1 MLVTLLGVASACTQ
15 NGSPGATT
23 KTTVDTSQSMGGL
36 SAADQATLCANL
48 STTLTADFGTRDMAC
63 KFSSSGGPASS
74 CESRYATCEQNT
86 AAQVAVSACTANN
99 TDMFQ
104 CPITVAA
111 YIACFDATNAQIVD
125 MLDSGDAC
133 HLTNSSPAQ
142 PPRVHKR
149 AVRLRL
155 V

>member
-1 MLVTLLGVASACTQ
+1 ME
-15 NGSPGATT
+15 N
-23 KTTVDTSQSMGGL
+23 L
-36 SAADQATLCANL
+36 SATDQATLCADL
-48 STTLTADFGTRDMAC
+48 STTLTANFGSRDLAC

-86 AAQVAVSACTANN
+86 PAQVAVSACTSNN

-133 HLTNSSPAQ
+133 HLTSSSPAQ
-142 PPRVHKR
+142 LPECTNAPCDYIWFD
-149 AVRLRL
+149 
-155 V
+155 